1 MFYYEEKRK
10 RAEESERE
18 DNTIKTCGA
27 DADAKLLRAKEH
39 EEESRRK
46 KKTQAKVSR
55 TKMTGNESLLPKYR
69 LSEPIRARVMRQ
81 LSQLEPEARTK
92 MKV

>member
-1 MFYYEEKRK
+1 MKERTTQSRHAEPTQMLNFYGPKSTRR
-10 RAEESERE
+10 RAEE
-18 DNTIKTCGA
+18 
-27 DADAKLLRAKEH
+27 
-39 EEESRRK
+39 K